1 MNGRGSETN
10 IRRGPCQRRVRRRSG
25 AGWRCSLR
33 SAEARHDARLAGCV
47 AASGQDEVA
56 DYRCDMVRG
65 IERVQQITFGLLLV
79 AGCSEGDAESSTSTT
94 GGTTSDGGSSSGGSS
109 SSTTGGGSAPTG
121 TEGESETAGQDTGS
135 TDTTDTTVTTGE
147 TGTPGGPGFAVD
159 IWPIF
164 DASCSCHKDS
174 GGAGMLRLGS
184 DDAYA
189 NLVDKPSKQ
198 AKMMMLVAPGSAED
212 SYLWNKF

>member
-1 MNGRGSETN
+1 MG
-10 IRRGPCQRRVRRRSG
+10 
-25 AGWRCSLR
+25 
-33 SAEARHDARLAGCV
+33 
-47 AASGQDEVA
+47 
-56 DYRCDMVRG
+56 RG
-65 IERVQQITFGLLLV
+65 IERVQQITLGLLLV
-79 AGCSEGDAESSTSTT
+79 AGCGEGDAESETSTSTT
-94 GGTTSDGGSSSGGSS
+94 GGTTSDGGSGSSSGSS

-121 TEGESETAGQDTGS
+121 TEGESGTAGQDTGS
-135 TDTTDTTVTTGE
+135 TDTTVTTGE
-147 TGTPGGPGFAVD
+147 TGTPGGPGFLVD

-189 NLVDKPSKQ
+189 NLVDKPSTQ

-212 SYLWNKF
+212 SYLWYKLNDTQLDVGGYGMRMPSGGLLDPAEIELVRQWIDAGASP

>member
-1 MNGRGSETN
+1 
-10 IRRGPCQRRVRRRSG
+10 
-25 AGWRCSLR
+25 
-33 SAEARHDARLAGCV
+33 
-47 AASGQDEVA
+47 
-56 DYRCDMVRG
+56 MVRG

-94 GGTTSDGGSSSGGSS
+94 GGTTSDGGSSSGSS

-189 NLVDKPSKQ
+189 NLVDKPSTQ
-198 AKMMMLVAPGSAED
+198 AKTMMLVAPGSAED
-212 SYLWNKF
+212 SYLWYKLNDTQLDVGGYGMRMPSGGLLDPAEIELIRQWIDAGANP